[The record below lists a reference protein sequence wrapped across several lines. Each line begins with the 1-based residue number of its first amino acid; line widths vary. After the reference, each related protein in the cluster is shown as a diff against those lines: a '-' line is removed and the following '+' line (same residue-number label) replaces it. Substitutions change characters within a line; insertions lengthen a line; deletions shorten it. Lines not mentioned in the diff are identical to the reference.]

1 MRTGLIRPNRMD
13 RRPPTVGIFARR
25 GSKML
30 GWWVRG
36 LALQLPTCFE
46 MRTLSGG
53 LVSSA
58 PE

>member
-1 MRTGLIRPNRMD
+1 MSSPCLNSVMAACLNRF
-13 RRPPTVGIFARR
+13 RAGAFQGKTHFNPA
-25 GSKML
+25 
-30 GWWVRG
+30 
-36 LALQLPTCFE
+36 LALQLPTYFE